1 MPRTQRYLARS
12 PMPAPAEAVFA
23 WHARPGAFER
33 LNPPFAPVE
42 VVERVGGIE
51 VGART
56 VIRMHLGPVPLTWEA
71 LHTAY
76 EPGRMFQDTQVS
88 GPFSHWV
95 HTHRMVPNGNTSLME
110 DEVEYALPMGVL
122 GSLFGGHTARHQ
134 LESMFAYR
142 HAVLAGDLSRHARF
156 ADRGPLR
163 IAISGASGFVGSA
176 LVPFLTTGG
185 HAVLKLVRRASGQ
198 DEIAWD
204 PKAGTVEL
212 EKLEGVDAVI
222 HLAGAG
228 VADGRWTEARKKEI
242 HDSREQ
248 GTRTL
253 ATALAK
259 LERPPKV
266 FISASA
272 VGFYGDTGD
281 TEVDESAAPADDFL
295 AKVCVAWERETAP
308 AEARGIRTVK
318 PRVGVVLSPAGG
330 ALHKMLPPF
339 KLGGGGPQGSGQQW
353 MSWIHLDDLL
363 GLLHHALF
371 DEALSG
377 PVNAVAPNP
386 VRNADFAHTLGHV
399 LGRPAVLPLP
409 AAAIRAGFGEMGEA
423 VLLAGQRVRPVR
435 AQAAGFPYLYPQLE
449 SALRMLLGKERL
461 GSA

>member
-1 MPRTQRYLARS
+1 MPRPVRYLARS
-12 PMPAPAEAVFA
+12 PMPVPAAELFA

-42 VVERVGGIE
+42 VLERSGGIE

-56 VIRMHLGPVPLTWEA
+56 VIRMHMGPVPLKWEA

-76 EPGRMFQDTQVS
+76 EAGTMFQDTQLS

-95 HTHRMVPNGNTSLME
+95 HTHRAVPNGMTSLLE
-110 DEVEYALPMGVL
+110 DEVEYALPLGLL
-122 GSLFGGHTARHQ
+122 GSAFGGHTARHQ

-142 HAVLAGDLSRHARF
+142 HAVTSGDLARHARF
-156 ADRGPLR
+156 AGKGPLR
-163 IAISGASGFVGSA
+163 IAITGASGFVGSA

-185 HAVLKLVRRASGQ
+185 HTVLKLVRRASGEN
-198 DEIAWD
+198 DIAWD
-204 PKAGTVEL
+204 PKGGTVEQ

-228 VADGRWTEARKKEI
+228 VADGRWTEERKKEI

-253 ATALAK
+253 AGALAK
-259 LERPPKV
+259 LQRRPRV

-281 TEVDESAAPADDFL
+281 AEVDEAAPPADDFL
-295 AKVCVAWERETAP
+295 ARVCVAWERETAP
-308 AEARGIRTVK
+308 AEAAGIRTVK

-353 MSWIHLDDLL
+353 MSWIHLDDLV

-371 DEALSG
+371 DEEMSG
-377 PVNAVAPNP
+377 PVNAVSPGAL
-386 VRNADFAHTLGHV
+386 RNADFAHTLGHV
-399 LGRPAVLPLP
+399 LGRPAVVPLP
-409 AAAIRAGFGEMGEA
+409 ALAIRAAFGEMGEA
-423 VLLAGQRVRPVR
+423 VLLAGQRVRPAK
-435 AQAAGFPYLYPQLE
+435 AQAAGFTFLYPQLE
-449 SALRMLLGKERL
+449 GALRMLLGKERL